1 MQSSAQ
7 VCHNSY
13 YLKISREMG
22 AVSMTEQ
29 AQGRL
34 ADVKLGFIGVGNMG
48 GAIIRGLL
56 AAGRVARENLVYYDP
71 DPVRQAQMEELGV
84 EAALD
89 NAEVMHA
96 PVVVLGIKPQVMPAV
111 LAQVKEFAR
120 PWHLII
126 SIAAG
131 VPLAVLEGA
140 FPESR
145 VIRVMPNTPTLVGA
159 GMAALAP
166 GSGITPADL
175 ALALELFRAVGEAV
189 VVEERLMDAVT
200 GLSGSGPAFVAVFI
214 EALAD
219 GGVKMGLPRP
229 LALTLATQTV
239 LGTARLCH
247 EEELHP
253 ALLKDLVTSP
263 GGTTIAGLHALES
276 GGFRGAVM
284 DAVTAA
290 TTRSK
295 ELAKSN

>member
-1 MQSSAQ
+1 
-7 VCHNSY
+7 
-13 YLKISREMG
+13 
-22 AVSMTEQ
+22 MTEP
-29 AQGRL
+29 GKRRL
-34 ADVKLGFIGVGNMG
+34 ADAKLGVIGVGNMG
-48 GAIIRGLL
+48 AAIIRGLVR
-56 AAGRVARENLVYYDP
+56 GGHMARENLVFYDP
-71 DPVRQAQMEELGV
+71 DPVRQNQMTQLGV

-96 PVVVLGIKPQVMPAV
+96 PVVLLAVKPQVLPEV
-111 LAQVKEFAR
+111 LAGIKEFAR

-131 VPLAVLEGA
+131 VPLKVLEEP

-166 GSGITPADL
+166 GSRATPEDL
-175 ALALELFRAVGEAV
+175 ALALELFQAVGQAV
-189 VVEERLMDAVT
+189 TVEERLMDAVT

-229 LALTLATQTV
+229 LAHTLAVQTV
-239 LGTARLCH
+239 LGTAKLCL

-253 ALLKDLVTSP
+253 GKIKDMVTSP

-276 GGFRGAVM
+276 GGFRGLVM
-284 DAVTAA
+284 DAVSAA
-290 TTRSK
+290 AERSK
-295 ELAKSN
+295 ELGKGS

>member
-1 MQSSAQ
+1 M
-7 VCHNSY
+7 
-13 YLKISREMG
+13 
-22 AVSMTEQ
+22 SMTEPGK
-29 AQGRL
+29 GRL
-34 ADVKLGFIGVGNMG
+34 ATIKLGFIGVGSMG
-48 GAIIRGLL
+48 GAILRGLL
-56 AAGRVARENLVYYDP
+56 AGSFVPRENLVSYDP
-71 DPVRQAQMEELGV
+71 DPARQAQMEALGV
-84 EAALD
+84 AAALD

-96 PVVVLGIKPQVMPAV
+96 PVVVLGVKPQVMPAV
-111 LAQVKEFAR
+111 LNGLKEFAR
-120 PWHLII
+120 PWHLVI

-131 VPLAVLEGA
+131 VPLAVLEAA

-166 GSGITPADL
+166 GPGVTPEDL
-175 ALALELFRAVGEAV
+175 ALALELFRAVGQAV

-229 LALTLATQTV
+229 LALTLAIQTV

-247 EEELHP
+247 EEQMHP

-276 GGFRGAVM
+276 SGFRGAIM

-290 TTRSK
+290 ARRSK
-295 ELAKSN
+295 ELGEGK

>member
-1 MQSSAQ
+1 
-7 VCHNSY
+7 
-13 YLKISREMG
+13 
-22 AVSMTEQ
+22 MTEPIK
-29 AQGRL
+29 GRL
-34 ADVKLGFIGVGNMG
+34 AEKKLGFIGVGNMG

-56 AAGRVARENLVYYDP
+56 AVGQVSRENLVYYDP
-71 DPVRQAQMEELGV
+71 DPARQAQMADLGV
-84 EAALD
+84 PTARD
-89 NAEVMHA
+89 NSEVMQA
-96 PVVVLGIKPQVMPAV
+96 PVVILAIKPQVMGAV
-111 LAQVKEFAR
+111 VAEVKGFAR
-120 PWHLII
+120 PSHLII

-131 VPLAVLEGA
+131 VTLAALEEA

-166 GSGITPADL
+166 GRGITPEDL
-175 ALALELFRAVGEAV
+175 ALAQELFQAVGEVV

-247 EEELHP
+247 EQEMHP
-253 ALLKDLVTSP
+253 AVLKDLVTSP

-276 GGFRGAVM
+276 SGFRGAVM
-284 DAVTAA
+284 NAVSAA
-290 TTRSK
+290 AARSK
-295 ELAKSN
+295 ELGKGK

>member
-1 MQSSAQ
+1 MST
-7 VCHNSY
+7 
-13 YLKISREMG
+13 
-22 AVSMTEQ
+22 TEPGK
-29 AQGRL
+29 GRL
-34 ADVKLGFIGVGNMG
+34 AETKLGFIGFGNMG

-56 AAGRVARENLVYYDP
+56 AGGYVPRENLTCYDP
-71 DPVRQAQMEELGV
+71 DPARQAQLEELGI

-89 NAEVMHA
+89 NPEVMHA
-96 PVVVLGIKPQVMPAV
+96 PVVVLGVKPQVMPAV
-111 LAQVKEFAR
+111 LASVKEFAR
-120 PWHLII
+120 PFHLII

-131 VPLAVLEGA
+131 VPLKILEGA
-140 FPESR
+140 FPGSR

-166 GSGITPADL
+166 GSAITPEDL
-175 ALALELFRAVGEAV
+175 ALGLDLFRAVGQAV

-239 LGTARLCH
+239 LGTARLCQ
-247 EEELHP
+247 EEQLHP

-263 GGTTIAGLHALES
+263 GGTTISGLHALES
-276 GGFRGAVM
+276 SGFRGAVM
-284 DAVTAA
+284 DAVSAA
-290 TTRSK
+290 AERSK
-295 ELAKSN
+295 ELGKKS

>member
-1 MQSSAQ
+1 
-7 VCHNSY
+7 
-13 YLKISREMG
+13 
-22 AVSMTEQ
+22 MTEQ
-29 AQGRL
+29 IKGRL
-34 ADVKLGFIGVGNMG
+34 ADIKLGFIGVGNMG

-56 AAGRVARENLVYYDP
+56 EGGHVVRENLIYHDP
-71 DPVRQAQMEELGV
+71 DPARQAQMEELEV

-89 NAEVMHA
+89 NAEVMHS
-96 PVVVLGIKPQVMPAV
+96 PVVVLGVKPQVLPGV
-111 LAQVKEFAR
+111 LAAVKEFAR

-131 VPLAVLEGA
+131 VPLKVLEEA

-145 VIRVMPNTPTLVGA
+145 IIRVMPNTPTLVGA

-166 GSGITPADL
+166 GRGTTPEDL
-175 ALALELFRAVGEAV
+175 ALALELFQAVGQAV

-229 LALTLATQTV
+229 LALTLAIQTV
-239 LGTARLCH
+239 LGAARLCH
-247 EEELHP
+247 EKELHP

-263 GGTTIAGLHALES
+263 AGTTIAGIHALES
-276 GGFRGAVM
+276 SGFRGAVM

-290 TTRSK
+290 AVRSK
-295 ELAKSN
+295 ELGEG

>member
-1 MQSSAQ
+1 
-7 VCHNSY
+7 
-13 YLKISREMG
+13 
-22 AVSMTEQ
+22 MTEPIK
-29 AQGRL
+29 GRL
-34 ADVKLGFIGVGNMG
+34 GDRKLGFIGVGNMG

-56 AAGRVARENLVYYDP
+56 AAGQVPRENLIYHDP
-71 DPVRQAQMEELGV
+71 DPARQAQMDELGV
-84 EAALD
+84 PAAGD
-89 NAEVMHA
+89 NSEVMEA
-96 PVVVLGIKPQVMPAV
+96 PVVVLAIKPQVMGAV
-111 LAQVKEFAR
+111 VAEVKVFAR
-120 PWHLII
+120 PAHLII

-131 VPLAVLEGA
+131 VTLAALEEA

-145 VIRVMPNTPTLVGA
+145 VIRVMPNTPTLARA

-166 GSGITPADL
+166 GSGITPEDL
-175 ALALELFRAVGEAV
+175 ALAQELFQAVGEAV

-219 GGVKMGLPRP
+219 GGVKEGLPRP

-247 EEELHP
+247 EQEMHP
-253 ALLKDLVTSP
+253 AVLKDLVTSP

-284 DAVTAA
+284 NAVSAA
-290 TTRSK
+290 TARSK
-295 ELAKSN
+295 ELGEGK